1 MKQNVEL
8 YAMWPI
14 KCNLFNV
21 LFNNFPLDQKV
32 LLKIDIFKLN
42 FKRYKGSIFEIKL
55 INNVDLNN
63 NAIAYDNFKCY

>member
-1 MKQNVEL
+1 
-8 YAMWPI
+8 MWPF
-14 KCNLFNV
+14 KCNLFNL

-42 FKRYKGSIFEIKL
+42 LKRYEVSIFEVKL

>member
-21 LFNNFPLDQKV
+21 LFNNFPSDQKV
-32 LLKIDIFKLN
+32 LLKIDIFTLN